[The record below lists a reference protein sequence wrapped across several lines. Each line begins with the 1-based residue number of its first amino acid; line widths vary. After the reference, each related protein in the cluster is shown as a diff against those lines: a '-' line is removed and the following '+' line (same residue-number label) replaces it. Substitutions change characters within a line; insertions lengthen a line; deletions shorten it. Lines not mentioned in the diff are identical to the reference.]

1 MAKKDSSVLA
11 NSLDEDKAV
20 EIVKKIEHNSVLID
34 EIVSK
39 LVSSYCSQLDEYI
52 RMIDSALKDET
63 KPLTDYEL
71 DDICINL
78 PTLLYFTAQGQ
89 ETLGIRE
96 DVAKAVRMEV
106 FNKSFE
112 ESVGTIAD
120 KTAMADL
127 YSQNETIIH
136 IAYSRAYK
144 QIKSRLEI
152 GNELLQSIKKV
163 INRRTEELKL
173 SGSDRGVVNG
183 SIR

>member
-1 MAKKDSSVLA
+1 MAKKDSTLLA
-11 NSLDEDKAV
+11 KPIDVDKSTEIINNIENNSK
-20 EIVKKIEHNSVLID
+20 LID

-39 LVSSYCSQLDEYI
+39 LVNDYCSQLDDYVKA
-52 RMIDSALKDET
+52 IDTALKEES

-96 DVAKAVRMEV
+96 DVAKAIKMEI
-106 FNKSFE
+106 FNNSYDKAE
-112 ESVGTIAD
+112 GTIAD
-120 KTAMADL
+120 KTAIAEL
-127 YSQNETIIH
+127 ASQNEAIIH
-136 IAYSRAYK
+136 LAYNRAYK
-144 QIKSRLEI
+144 QIKNKLEI

-173 SGSDRGVVNG
+173 SGIDRGNVSG